1 MDLILLTGEV
11 DNRAF
16 LNTLT
21 AKLDGLESRLRIEE
35 NKIPKVININPDS

>member
-21 AKLDGLESRLRIEE
+21 VKLDVLDSRLRAEE
-35 NKIPKVININPDS
+35 NKIPKVINISPDS